1 MRLSAPQVGVLAFL
15 LAIAAGAV
23 LLSLPASSASGL
35 SLAIVDA
42 VFMAVSAVC
51 ITGLSV
57 IEPGSDLSLFGQVV
71 LLLLIKAGGFG
82 VVTLG
87 VLIALATGRR
97 VGVRAR
103 LGSSLAHSP
112 MQVGGVVRLLRNVF
126 LFITAMELA
135 ATVLLFIR
143 FRGFEM
149 ENPAYMALFHA
160 VSGFNHAGLSLFP
173 GSLQR
178 FGGDPVILLSLAAL
192 IVLSGLGFVVI
203 FELLGRLRAPR
214 LRQPLTL
221 HSRLVLLMS
230 LGLVVF
236 GTVSFAILEWSNP
249 ATLEGL
255 SAGEKLTASVFQ
267 GVSPRSAGFS
277 TVDTGSLRSGTQLIV
292 MLLMFVGGSPGSVAG
307 GIKTTTLAVVLFS
320 IWQLARGYRE
330 LHVFG
335 RRIETALIM
344 KAAAICT
351 LGILVIGGAAT
362 LLTVT
367 DPGLDTTA
375 LVFEA
380 VSAAGTS
387 GLSLGI
393 TADLSVL
400 GKLLIAALM
409 FMGRIGLLTFLLAF
423 VQKREQSMVRYPR
436 EDVLIG

>member
-1 MRLSAPQVGVLAFL
+1 MRLSAPQVGVLSFL
-15 LAIAAGAV
+15 LAVAAGAA
-23 LLSLPASSASGL
+23 LLSLPVSSASGS
-35 SLAIVDA
+35 SLPFVDA
-42 VFMAVSAVC
+42 LFMAVSAVS

-71 LLLLIKAGGFG
+71 LLLLIKAGGLG

-97 VGVRAR
+97 VGLRAR

-112 MQVGGVVRLLRNVF
+112 MKVGGTVRLLRNVF
-126 LFITAMELA
+126 LFITTMEVFA
-135 ATVLLFIR
+135 AVLLYVR
-143 FRGFEM
+143 FLEFEVK
-149 ENPAYMALFHA
+149 NPVYMAVFHA
-160 VSGFNHAGLSLFP
+160 VSAFNHAGLSLFP
-173 GSLQR
+173 GSLER
-178 FGGDPVILLSLAAL
+178 FRGDPVIVLGLGAL

-203 FELLGRLRAPR
+203 FELLGRLREAR
-214 LRQPLTL
+214 VRQALTL
-221 HSRLVLLMS
+221 HSRLVLMMS

-236 GTVSFAILEWSNP
+236 GAMSFAVLEWSNP
-249 ATLEGL
+249 ATLADL
-255 SAGEKLTASVFQ
+255 PTGEKLTASIFQ

-277 TVDTGSLRSGTQLIV
+277 TVDIGALLPGTQLIV

-307 GIKTTTLAVVLFS
+307 GIKTTTLAIVLFS

-330 LHVFG
+330 LDVFG
-335 RRIETALIM
+335 RRVETALIM

-351 LGILVIGGAAT
+351 SGVLVIGGTAT
-362 LLTVT
+362 LLTLT

-387 GLSLGI
+387 GLSMGI
-393 TADLSVL
+393 TGDLSAL

-409 FMGRIGLLTFLLAF
+409 FAGRIGLLTFLLAF
-423 VQKREQSMVRYPR
+423 VQKREQRTVRYPR